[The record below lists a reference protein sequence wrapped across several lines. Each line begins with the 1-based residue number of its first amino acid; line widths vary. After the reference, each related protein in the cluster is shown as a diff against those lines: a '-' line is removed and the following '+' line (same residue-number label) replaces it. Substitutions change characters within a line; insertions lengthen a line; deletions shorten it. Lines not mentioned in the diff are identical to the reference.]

1 MSKLKKALEKA
12 KEARGDERHIFIQEG
27 ESARP
32 ALRSQVEKRGTERH
46 DVHVDYSK
54 TKVINIDPRILKK
67 NKVISF
73 FKESAAAD
81 QIKILRTQVLN
92 RLKEIGGNSLLVT
105 SANPGEGK
113 TFTSINLGV
122 SIAQELD
129 RTVLLVDADLR
140 HPSIHHYDF
149 ANDFFGVEISK
160 GLSDYL
166 LGQVEIQDVLLNP
179 GVPKLSILPAGHSL
193 PNSAEVLGS
202 PRMELLVEEMKKRY
216 SADRILIFDS
226 PSVLTCTDAVVLSRF
241 VDGILVVVEEEKTT
255 PNDLRRAMELLNNK
269 PVLGTV
275 LNKSKYSK
283 N

>member
-12 KEARGDERHIFIQEG
+12 KEARGDERHIFVQED
-27 ESARP
+27 ESARA
-32 ALRSQVEKRGTERH
+32 ALRSQVEKRGAERH

>member
-32 ALRSQVEKRGTERH
+32 ALRSQVEKRGAERH

-226 PSVLTCTDAVVLSRF
+226 PSVLICTDAVVLSRF

>member
-12 KEARGDERHIFIQEG
+12 KEARGDEYHTVIQEG

-32 ALRSQVEKRGTERH
+32 ALRSQVEKGGAERH

-67 NKVISF
+67 NRVISF
-73 FKESAAAD
+73 FQESASAD

-166 LGQVEIQDVLLNP
+166 LGQVEIPDVLLNP

-241 VDGILVVVEEEKTT
+241 VDGILLVVEEEKTT

>member
-12 KEARGDERHIFIQEG
+12 KEARGDERHVFIQEG

-32 ALRSQVEKRGTERH
+32 ALRSQVEKRGAERH